1 MEQRI
6 ERLEQTTTRH
16 DEQIATLF
24 SKVDDDNCRL
34 DKIIQI
40 MTRVQYGM
48 YGAIVYYVLSE
59 FGFLAAFKAAT

>member
-16 DEQIATLF
+16 DEQIAALF
-24 SKVDDDNCRL
+24 SKVDDVNCRL

-40 MTRVQYGM
+40 MTRQSVC
-48 YGAIVYYVLSE
+48 
-59 FGFLAAFKAAT
+59 

>member
-24 SKVDDDNCRL
+24 SKVDDGKKYSWD
-34 DKIIQI
+34 
-40 MTRVQYGM
+40 
-48 YGAIVYYVLSE
+48 E
-59 FGFLAAFKAAT
+59 ATTNWIEVTE

>member
-24 SKVDDDNCRL
+24 SKVDDVNCRL

-40 MTRVQYGM
+40 MTRQSVC
-48 YGAIVYYVLSE
+48 
-59 FGFLAAFKAAT
+59 

>member
-24 SKVDDDNCRL
+24 SKVDDD
-34 DKIIQI
+34 K
-40 MTRVQYGM
+40 M
-48 YGAIVYYVLSE
+48 YTWDESTTNWIEVTE
-59 FGFLAAFKAAT
+59 